1 MFIDYHIHSSFSG
14 DCNTPIE
21 DIIKKAIE
29 LNLKEI
35 AITDHIDYDYKNIKN
50 DFSIDLI
57 KYFKTLNTYKNLYK
71 DKIKI
76 QKGVEIGL
84 FKEVL
89 NKYKKDI
96 LDNDFDF
103 IIGSI
108 HSINEM
114 DDLYEGKFF
123 EGKTQKQAYID
134 YYEHVLEII
143 NMYEDFS
150 VLGHLDIIRRY
161 GGYNH
166 PLSNMDFKNIIE
178 EILKTL
184 ISKNKGIELNTSGY
198 RYNLGDFSPCKN
210 IFKMYKDL
218 NGQIITL
225 GSDSHIPNQL
235 SYEFESSIDYLK
247 SIGFD
252 KLTKFEKL
260 KPVFYK
266 I

>member
-29 LNLKEI
+29 LNLQEI
-35 AITDHIDYDYKNIKN
+35 AITDHIDYDYKNIRT
-50 DFSIDLI
+50 DFSIDLN
-57 KYFKTLNTYKNLYK
+57 KYFKTLKYYKKFYK
-71 DKIKI
+71 DSLSIKI
-76 QKGVEIGL
+76 GVEIGL

-89 NKYKKDI
+89 NKYEKDI
-96 LDNDFDF
+96 QKNEFDF

-108 HSINEM
+108 HSMSNM
-114 DDLYEGKFF
+114 DDLYDGSYF
-123 EGKTQKQAYID
+123 EGKTQKQAYIK
-134 YYEHVLEII
+134 YYEHVLDII
-143 NMYEDFS
+143 NTYDNFS

-161 GGYNH
+161 GGYNA
-166 PLSNMDFKNIIE
+166 PLSNIDFKNIIE

-184 ISKNKGIELNTSGY
+184 ISKDKGIELNTSGY

-218 NGQIITL
+218 NGKIITL
-225 GSDSHIPNQL
+225 GSDSHVPNQL
-235 SYEFESSIDYLK
+235 SYEFKSSIDYLK
-247 SIGFD
+247 SIGFNE
-252 KLTKFEKL
+252 LTKFEKL
-260 KPVFYK
+260 KPIFYK

>member
-21 DIIKKAIE
+21 NIIKKAIE

-35 AITDHIDYDYKNIKN
+35 AITDHIDYDYKNIRN
-50 DFSIDLI
+50 DFSIDLD
-57 KYFKTLNTYKNLYK
+57 KYFKTLNNYKKIYK
-71 DKIKI
+71 DIISIKI
-76 QKGVEIGL
+76 GVEIGL

-89 NKYKKDI
+89 SKYKEDI
-96 LDNDFDF
+96 KNNEFDF

-108 HSINEM
+108 HSMNNM
-114 DDLYEGKFF
+114 DDLYDGSYF
-123 EGKTQKQAYID
+123 ENKTQKQAYIN
-134 YYEHVLEII
+134 YYQHLLEII
-143 NMYEDFS
+143 NIYDDFS

-161 GGYNH
+161 GGYNT

-198 RYNLGDFSPCKN
+198 RYNLGDFSPCKDV
-210 IFKMYKDL
+210 FKMYKDL
-218 NGQIITL
+218 NGKIITL
-225 GSDSHIPNQL
+225 GSDSHNPNQL
-235 SYEFESSIDYLK
+235 SYEFKSSIDYLK
-247 SIGFD
+247 SIGFNT
-252 KLTKFEKL
+252 LTKFEKL